1 MVQNDMALY
10 ARDPNN
16 ASVLRF
22 FGVEDDD
29 INGVNMVTGE
39 SVTIKNGLLSDL
51 HKVVLIY
58 CED

>member
-1 MVQNDMALY
+1 MALY